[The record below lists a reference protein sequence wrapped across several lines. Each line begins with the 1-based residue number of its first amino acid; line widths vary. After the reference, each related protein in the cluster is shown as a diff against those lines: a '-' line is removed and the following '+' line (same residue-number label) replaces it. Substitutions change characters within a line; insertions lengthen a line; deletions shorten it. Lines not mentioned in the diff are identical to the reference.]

1 MEQTA
6 GKVMFDLFDSLYVR
20 TDDFGVEN
28 EGNLESLHFSHR
40 IKTFQLAA
48 SAHKSFK
55 ADAQRTKLMATA
67 KPFEPF
73 GT

>member
-6 GKVMFDLFDSLYVR
+6 GKVMFDLFD
-20 TDDFGVEN
+20 
-28 EGNLESLHFSHR
+28 EGNLESLHFLKISHR